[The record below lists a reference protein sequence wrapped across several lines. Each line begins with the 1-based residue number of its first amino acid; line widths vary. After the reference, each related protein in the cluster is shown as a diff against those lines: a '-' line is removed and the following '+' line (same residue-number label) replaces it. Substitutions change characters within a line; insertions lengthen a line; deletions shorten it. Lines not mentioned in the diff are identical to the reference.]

1 MGFRS
6 TRESA
11 LDEITPYLPPGA
23 VAIRPQ
29 VVDKLYSIVAPIG
42 QPNSRTKRFQLVY
55 SDAVPVARTLNFA
68 EALQQLAA
76 DISVHTAF
84 LAPKDV
90 FVHAGVV
97 AWRNRAIVLP
107 GAAHIGKTT
116 LVAALVR
123 AGATYYSDE
132 WAVLTPDGRVRP
144 YARPLG
150 VRGVNGDP
158 DSSVPVQTLGG
169 RAGTKA
175 VPVELVVMTSF
186 DPSAAWAPRRLTT
199 AEATVAALQYTLQTR
214 LRPAKVLPAVS
225 GMMAGATIL
234 QGLRGD
240 ADVVAPML
248 LEMLESA
255 GRARP
260 RTAKRS
266 H

>member
-23 VAIRPQ
+23 TAIRPQ

-42 QPNSRTKRFQLVY
+42 QPNARTKRFQLVY
-55 SDAVPVARTLNFA
+55 SDAVPVARTLNFS

-76 DISVHTAF
+76 DISLHTAF

-97 AWRNRAIVLP
+97 AWRDRAIVLP
-107 GAAHIGKTT
+107 GAPHIGKTT

-132 WAVLTPDGRVRP
+132 WAVLRADGRVRP

-150 VRGVNGDP
+150 VRGVNGAP
-158 DSSVPVQTLGG
+158 DTNVPVEMLGG

-175 VPVELVVMTSF
+175 IPVQLVVMTGF
-186 DPSAAWAPRRLTT
+186 EPSAVWAPRRLTT
-199 AEATVAALQYTLQTR
+199 AEGTVAALQYSLQTR
-214 LRPAKVLPAVS
+214 LRPAKVVPAVS
-225 GMMAGATIL
+225 RMMAGAMIL
-234 QGLRGD
+234 QGPRGE

-248 LEMLESA
+248 LELLNQTRSRTR
-255 GRARP
+255 RA
-260 RTAKRS
+260 S